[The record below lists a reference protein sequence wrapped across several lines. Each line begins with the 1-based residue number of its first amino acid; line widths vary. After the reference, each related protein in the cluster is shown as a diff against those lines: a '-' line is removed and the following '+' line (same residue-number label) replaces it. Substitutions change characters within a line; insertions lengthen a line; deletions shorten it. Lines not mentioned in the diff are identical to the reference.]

1 VVTSRLNPVI
11 VSVSSV
17 IDNSGVAVY
26 WERTGETV
34 DILWKEHDGV
44 VRRVGRWDSQRM
56 RPALLPDWTGAPRII
71 LR

>member
-44 VRRVGRWDSQRM
+44 LTCRTLG
-56 RPALLPDWTGAPRII
+56 
-71 LR
+71 